1 MALLDSFID
10 VILVASGA
18 VLGANA
24 RFLIYTK
31 LEQKNVNKNYII
43 LLINAFSSFCL
54 GLFLSF
60 LSQNNTVIYAYQL
73 GLFFSIG
80 ILGSL
85 STFSTFI
92 YDLYNLF
99 IKLDFYRAFRLFI
112 ISLTLGIVSF
122 TVGFL
127 IRNA

>member
-1 MALLDSFID
+1 MDLLDNFID

-18 VLGANA
+18 VLGANT

-31 LEQKNVNKNYII
+31 LEQKNLNKNYII
-43 LLINAFSSFCL
+43 MLINTFSSFCL

-60 LSQNNTVIYAYQL
+60 SSQNSTVIYSDQL

-92 YDLYNLF
+92 YDLFNLF
-99 IKLDFYRAFRLFI
+99 VKFKFYKALKLFI
-112 ISLTLGIVSF
+112 LSLTAGIFSF
-122 TVGFL
+122 AFGFL
-127 IRNA
+127 IRIG

>member
-1 MALLDSFID
+1 MDLLDNFID

-31 LEQKNVNKNYII
+31 LEQINVNKNYII
-43 LLINAFSSFCL
+43 MLINTFSSFCL

-60 LSQNNTVIYAYQL
+60 LSQNSTVIYSDQL

-92 YDLYNLF
+92 YDLFNLF
-99 IKLDFYRAFRLFI
+99 VKFKFYKALKLFI
-112 ISLTLGIVSF
+112 LSLTAGIFSF
-122 TVGFL
+122 AFGFL
-127 IRNA
+127 IRIG